1 MRGVATFRAFC
12 DQLTDWLHCLYSA
25 INFDRFRKIVSRFCL
40 IEPNIINPLGNVGFG
55 CEVMLVLFAQQIVL
69 LYNIYVTNHV
79 CIAVFEARRI
89 HIIAWCCAVYF
100 NCMVPTTH
108 LIDIIFTYLVYPFRL
123 EATNNKKKNVSLS
136 KDKLDETATFN
147 FTCEHPDAYKTMRE
161 FMPKTFGAECFVSE
175 CLSLCVKVWQ
185 CEISIPHVLLP
196 TSFDWLTDEIIVL
209 GCVACF
215 FIIHFQWYLDCVGV

>member
-1 MRGVATFRAFC
+1 MSDLAVKS
-12 DQLTDWLHCLYSA
+12 WL
-25 INFDRFRKIVSRFCL
+25 
-40 IEPNIINPLGNVGFG
+40 
-55 CEVMLVLFAQQIVL
+55 MLFAQQIVL

-89 HIIAWCCAVYF
+89 HIIAWYCAVYSIVWCRPHIWSILF
-100 NCMVPTTH
+100 LRIWYIHFVLKPQTT
-108 LIDIIFTYLVYPFRL
+108 R
-123 EATNNKKKNVSLS
+123 KKNVSLS

-161 FMPKTFGAECFVSE
+161 FMPKTFGAECFVSG

-196 TSFDWLTDEIIVL
+196 TSFDWLTDEIIVF

-215 FIIHFQWYLDCVGV
+215 FIIHFHWYLDCVGV